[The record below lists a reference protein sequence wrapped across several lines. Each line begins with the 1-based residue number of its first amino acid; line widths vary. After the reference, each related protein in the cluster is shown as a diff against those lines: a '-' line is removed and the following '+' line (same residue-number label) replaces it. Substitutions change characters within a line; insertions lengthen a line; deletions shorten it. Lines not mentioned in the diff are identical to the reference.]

1 MDLLLVLV
9 FSEALS
15 VVPDRLNPEV
25 PSVLK
30 LGVAL
35 SEPSIVFEPEV

>member
-1 MDLLLVLV
+1 MDLLPVLV

-25 PSVLK
+25 PLVLK

-35 SEPSIVFEPEV
+35 SEPSLVFEPEV